1 MLRVYHSNSLDVLE
15 ALMEYIVEQERLD
28 DPFEPEM
35 VLVQSTGMAQ
45 WLQMTMLAH
54 DEFAML
60 RHYLNDDTDKRKLF
74 QLASR
79 TADLYDQYLVYR
91 AEWLIRWEAG
101 ELVDGL
107 PEAQIWQAPL
117 WKALVE
123 HTGKLGQPKWHRA
136 NLYDRFIS
144 ILENSAERPARL
156 PSRVFICGI
165 SALPPVYLNA
175 LKALGKHADIHIL
188 FTNPCRHYWG
198 DIQDPRWLSR
208 LVTRQRKRLF
218 EERAV
223 PLFENA
229 AQLFDEEGIQNL
241 PNPLLA
247 SWGKL
252 GRDYIYLLSDITSS
266 GEGDVDAFADITPDS
281 LLHNIQLDILDLENR
296 AVAGITAEEFA
307 RSDKKRKLDPDDRS
321 IAIHVCHSPQR
332 EVEILHDRLLAML
345 QDDPTLTPRD
355 IVVMVA
361 DIDSYSPFIQAV
373 FGSATGDRYLP
384 YAISDRRARQSHPAL
399 QAFLSL
405 LLRTFQ
411 H

>member
-1 MLRVYHSNSLDVLE
+1 MLRVYHSNRLDVLE

-45 WLQMTMLAH
+45 WLQMSLSQKFGIAANIDFPLPASFIWEMFVRVLPDIPEQSAFNKQSMAWKLMTLLPDMLAH

-144 ILENSAERPARL
+144 ILENSAERPTRL

-175 LKALGKHADIHIL
+175 LKALGKHTDIHIL

-223 PLFENA
+223 PLFKDSENA

-307 RSDKKRKLDPDDRS
+307 RSDKKRKLILTIAVSRS
-321 IAIHVCHSPQR
+321 TFATAHSVKLKFFMTACWPCYR
-332 EVEILHDRLLAML
+332 
-345 QDDPTLTPRD
+345 T
-355 IVVMVA
+355 
-361 DIDSYSPFIQAV
+361 IQ
-373 FGSATGDRYLP
+373 P
-384 YAISDRRARQSHPAL
+384 
-399 QAFLSL
+399 
-405 LLRTFQ
+405 
-411 H
+411 